1 MKTSSKTPAKN
12 LWATLVGAASVGMLS
27 SFIQTIE
34 RIDWGSNPK
43 APLVCD
49 INSVFSCNSVFGAW
63 QSRVF
68 GFPNSLMCIV
78 FFAVLLGAGLA
89 GLSGSILHRKLRL
102 VLHFF
107 SVFFLGF
114 GAWYLLESAYV
125 INALCIFCI
134 FCYAAVIA
142 LNWAWLRINAN
153 DLPLATRYKKAL
165 IRSFS
170 KGADTFFWILWTLTI
185 AALLFFKFA

>member
-1 MKTSSKTPAKN
+1 MKTPSTKSARN
-12 LWATLVGAASVGMLS
+12 LWATLVGAASVGMLA

-68 GFPNSLMCIV
+68 GFPNSLMCVV
-78 FFAVLLGAGLA
+78 FFAVLLGVGLA
-89 GLSGSILHRKLRL
+89 GLTGSALNRKLRL

-125 INALCIFCI
+125 IKALCIFCI

-142 LNWAWLRINAN
+142 LNWAWLRINAA
-153 DLPLATRYKKAL
+153 DLPIKASYNKAL
-165 IRSFS
+165 IKSFD
-170 KGADTFFWILWTLTI
+170 KGADSFFWLLWTLTI